1 MKKIMI
7 LDCCPLVLI
16 GLEYTLSR
24 AGFEVSDPIP
34 PDDSFI
40 YSLFIN
46 EPDILIIDPTKQT
59 APTLAKVGQY
69 LQTSKETRLIIFSS
83 YLSAWHISRSH
94 HLFPDAFINKSEC
107 LSVVVSSLTGLL
119 STPDTFDTNPRVL
132 REDDNCLSRLS
143 NREMQVLNLIAS
155 GKKNKIIANIIGL
168 NNKTVSTY
176 KRKIMKKLNFG
187 NERDLIDFTLRQ
199 GL

>member
-7 LDCCPLVLI
+7 LDCCPLVLT
-16 GLEYTLSR
+16 GLENTLSR
-24 AGFEVSDPIP
+24 AGFEVSEPIP
-34 PDDSFI
+34 PDDNFI

-46 EPDILIIDPTKQT
+46 EPDILIIDPAKQT
-59 APTLAKVGQY
+59 APTLAKIGKYMQS
-69 LQTSKETRLIIFSS
+69 SKETKLVIFSS

-94 HLFPDAFINKSEC
+94 HLYPDAFINKSEC
-107 LSVVVSSLTGLL
+107 LSIVVSSLSGLQ
-119 STPDTFDTNPRVL
+119 STPETFNMTLPVL
-132 REDDNCLSRLS
+132 REEDNCLSRLS
-143 NREMQVLNLIAS
+143 NREMQVLNLMAS
-155 GKKNKIIANIIGL
+155 GKKNKVIANIIGL